1 MLTINTNAS
10 QLFMQRQ
17 LNSVNNGLATT
28 FSRLSSG
35 MRINSAKDDAA
46 GLQIA
51 NRLTSQIN
59 GLVVA
64 QRNANDGI
72 SLAQTAEGALTEST
86 NILFRMRDLSIQASN
101 GSLSTSDREALN
113 KEATQLKAELN
124 RINQTTSFGSNK
136 VFDTNANTAAFDK
149 VERDIITTLQSGLL
163 AESESII
170 QDQLGLIGD
179 GATLKINLENIDG
192 ANGVL
197 ASVSYAGAGT
207 NLVMNIDL
215 GDFSTNTGD
224 KITQLKSTILHEMT
238 HAVMANNMNLS
249 ANPTWFAEGTAE
261 AISGADSRL
270 KSDIANIGVSAIKSG
285 LNAIFTNNSAPTGTA
300 AEVASVYSGGYVAM
314 RYLESQF
321 GGGGIKT
328 MMSTLASGGSFDAA
342 INAASNGS
350 LANAS
355 AFQTQ
360 LMAGSVFEDFITSD
374 MNLTNIDNGAFGG
387 LDASDGY
394 ARAETIT
401 GSRSG
406 KTTANFLTTFVSG
419 DDDNANDFDPATN
432 YAATGLK
439 EVRLED
445 YNVDIS
451 DSAGQRTT
459 FQVGANANETIDMAL
474 GGFSTKVLGID
485 DLDII
490 DNPQSGINAI
500 DDALRYIG
508 NQRAGLGAFM
518 NRVDHTMSNLS
529 NIHENLSASRSRIQ
543 DTDFAVETANL
554 TKFQIQQQAIT
565 AMMSQ
570 SKLQSELVL
579 KLLG

>member
-1 MLTINTNAS
+1 
-10 QLFMQRQ
+10 MQRQ
-17 LNSVNNGLATT
+17 LNEVNNGLATT

-46 GLQIA
+46 GLQIS

-86 NILFRMRDLSIQASN
+86 NILFRMRDLSLQASN
-101 GSLSTSDREALN
+101 GSLSTKDREALD
-113 KEATQLKAELN
+113 KESTQLKAELN
-124 RINQTTSFGSNK
+124 RINNTTTFGGNN
-136 VFDTNANTAAFDK
+136 VFDTNANTAVFDK

-163 AESESII
+163 AESENII
-170 QDQLGLIGD
+170 KDQLGLIGD
-179 GATLKINLENIDG
+179 GATFKINLENIDG
-192 ANGVL
+192 ASGVL

-215 GDFSTNTGD
+215 GDFSTNTSD

-249 ANPTWFAEGTAE
+249 SNPTWFAEGTAE
-261 AISGADSRL
+261 AIRGADTRL
-270 KSDIANIGVSAIKSG
+270 KADIANLGVSAIKSG

-321 GGGGIKT
+321 GANGIKS
-328 MMSTLASGGSFDAA
+328 MMSTLAGGGSFDAA
-342 INAASNGS
+342 ISAASNGT

-355 AFQTQ
+355 AFQSQ
-360 LMAGSVFEDFITSD
+360 LMSGTVFEDFITSD

-387 LDASDGY
+387 FDASGGLV
-394 ARAETIT
+394 RAETIV
-401 GSRSG
+401 GGVSS
-406 KTTANFLTTFVSG
+406 KTTANFATTFVSG

-432 YAATGLK
+432 YAAAGFK

-445 YNVDIS
+445 YNVEIS
-451 DSAGQRTT
+451 DAVGQKTA
-459 FQVGANANETIDMAL
+459 FQVGANANETLNMVL
-474 GGFSTKVLGID
+474 GGFSTTVLGLED
-485 DLDII
+485 FDLV
-490 DNPQSGINAI
+490 DNPQGGTTAI
-500 DDALRYIG
+500 DDALRYLDG
-508 NQRAGLGAFM
+508 QRSGLGAFM
-518 NRVDHTMSNLS
+518 NRIEHTIANLS
-529 NIHENLSASRSRIQ
+529 NIQENVTASRSRIQ
-543 DTDFAVETANL
+543 DTDFAIETANL
-554 TKFQIQQQAIT
+554 TRFQIQQQAIT